1 MGKVSKDTI
10 LGLCLAGVFTVIL
23 FFIIPRAVV
32 VPSSI
37 KIMSLRPDFW
47 PGFLLVLLIVFSL
60 LLAGIP
66 ILKSIRSKDQTDT
79 KKTKISACTQP
90 SQLEQF
96 KPYVV
101 MIGLFVYY
109 IMVEPLGIVVSSI
122 IALGCLALLYGV
134 CNMKTLVP
142 VSVILP
148 IGLYL
153 FFTKIANIPLPV
165 GLIF

>member
-10 LGLCLAGVFTVIL
+10 LGLCLAGVFSVVL
-23 FFIIPRAVV
+23 FFIIPRAIV

-66 ILKSIRSKDQTDT
+66 IIKTIRSKDQIDT
-79 KKTKISACTQP
+79 TKNKVSACVQP

-122 IALGCLALLYGV
+122 IALGCLALLYGER
-134 CNMKTLVP
+134 NIKTLIP
-142 VSVILP
+142 LSVFLP

-153 FFTKIANIPLPV
+153 FFTKIANVSLPV